1 MIAPP
6 TQGVSPKFEITVNG
20 VEFNYMSLHSINI
33 SLEENVHDVA
43 KIRVAGIPTRAIT
56 EYLNAAV
63 EIKVWLNANF
73 FQHFVGTIIEVDP
86 TSLTSEGLVNSSPF
100 QDATITCLGA
110 SYDMRGPRERMWQN
124 STIADVVTELSRR
137 YRFSADVPRT
147 KSVYPQL
154 MQSNE
159 SDWQFLV
166 RYANMLGLRV
176 NCHGTHIH
184 VYDPYKAVGRNT
196 SLHRLSTLRGDQF
209 DLTQY
214 PGQIFEFNG
223 SFLDRRKGGTIN
235 KPVIS
240 VAQPDGQRYDV
251 SWREIN
257 READRAEDRDLRT
270 HWFAESYD
278 EAAVVLGA
286 AQKRTYDY
294 QASATVMCIPGVVP
308 GGVVDL
314 TEYDS
319 NFDGLWYVHSVDHT
333 LITGTFSTALKLKR
347 NRASQLEY
355 SPVDEFRDPP
365 APEWNKDRWQARK
378 ATVHVYS

>member
-1 MIAPP
+1 MISPP
-6 TQGVSPKFEITVNG
+6 TSGVSPKFEITING

-56 EYLNAAV
+56 DYLNTAV

-73 FQHFVGTIIEVDP
+73 YQHFVGTVIEVDP
-86 TSLTSEGLVNSSPF
+86 SSSTSEGLVNKSPF

-110 SYDMRGPRERMWQN
+110 SYDMRGPRERMWSG
-124 STIADVVTELSRR
+124 STLTDVASEFARR
-137 YRFSADVPRT
+137 YNFSVDVPKT

-166 RYANMLGLRV
+166 RYSQMMGLSV
-176 NCHGTHIH
+176 TCHGTHIH

-196 SLHRLSTLRGDQF
+196 SLHRLSTLKGDNF

-214 PGQIFEFNG
+214 PGQIFEFVG
-223 SFLDRRKGGTIN
+223 SFLDKRKSGTIN

-240 VAQPDGQRYDV
+240 VAQPDGRRYDV

-257 READRAEDRDLRT
+257 READRAEDRDTRT

-278 EAAVVLGA
+278 EAAAVLGA
-286 AQKRTYDY
+286 AQKKSYDY
-294 QASATVMCIPGVVP
+294 EATATVMFLPGAVP
-308 GGVVDL
+308 GGVIDL
-314 TEYDS
+314 TEYNTS
-319 NFDGLWYVHSVDHT
+319 FDGLWYVHSVNHT
-333 LITGTFSTALKLKR
+333 LVTGNASTVLKLRR
-347 NRASQLEY
+347 NRNSQLEY
-355 SPVDEFRDPP
+355 SPVDQFKEPP
-365 APEWNKDRWQARK
+365 LPEWEKDRWRARK
-378 ATVHVYS
+378 ATVNVYS

>member
-33 SLEENVHDVA
+33 SLAENVHDVA

-86 TSLTSEGLVNSSPF
+86 TSLTREGLVNKSPF

-137 YRFSADVPRT
+137 YKFSADVPRT

-166 RYANMLGLRV
+166 RYANMLGLAV

-223 SFLDRRKGGTIN
+223 SFIDRRKGGTIN

-257 READRAEDRDLRT
+257 READRAEDRDVRT

-286 AQKRTYDY
+286 AQKRFYDY
-294 QASATVMCIPGVVP
+294 QASTTVMCIPGVVP

-333 LITGTFSTALKLKR
+333 LITGTFFTALKLKR
-347 NRASQLEY
+347 NRSSQLTY

-365 APEWNKDRWQARK
+365 ALEWNKDRWQARK
-378 ATVHVYS
+378 ATVNVYS

>member
-1 MIAPP
+1 MISP
-6 TQGVSPKFEITVNG
+6 TTHGVSPKFEITVNG
-20 VEFNYMSLHSINI
+20 VEFNYMSLYSITI
-33 SLEENVHDVA
+33 SLEENVHDIA

-56 EYLNAAV
+56 DYLNAAV

-73 FQHFVGTIIEVDP
+73 IQHFVGTIIEVDP
-86 TSLTSEGLVNSSPF
+86 SSITSEGLVNKSPF

-124 STIADVVTELSRR
+124 STLADVVTSLSRR
-137 YRFSADVPRT
+137 YKFSADVPRT

-166 RYANMLGLRV
+166 RYANLLGLVV

-184 VYDPYKAVGRNT
+184 VYDKYKAVGRNT
-196 SLHRLSTLRGDQF
+196 SLHKLSTLRGDQF
-209 DLTQY
+209 DMTQY

-235 KPVIS
+235 KPV
-240 VAQPDGQRYDV
+240 VAVSQPDGQRYDV

-257 READRAEDRDLRT
+257 REANRAEDRDLRT
-270 HWFAESYD
+270 HWFVESYD
-278 EAAVVLGA
+278 EAAVVLAA
-286 AQKRTYDY
+286 AQKQIYDY
-294 QASATVMCIPGVVP
+294 YANATVMCIPGVVP

-314 TEYDS
+314 LEYDA
-319 NFDGLWYVHSVDHT
+319 NFDGLWYVHSVEHT
-333 LITGTFSTALKLKR
+333 LITGNFFTVLQLRR
-347 NRASQLEY
+347 NQTSQLKY
-355 SPVDEFRDPP
+355 SPVDGFREPP
-365 APEWNKDRWQARK
+365 KPEWNQNRWQARK
-378 ATVHVYS
+378 ATVNVYS

>member
-33 SLEENVHDVA
+33 SLVENVHDVA

-86 TSLTSEGLVNSSPF
+86 TSLTREGLVNKSPF

-124 STIADVVTELSRR
+124 STLTDVVTELSRR
-137 YRFSADVPRT
+137 YKFSADVPRT

-166 RYANMLGLRV
+166 RYANMLGLAV

-257 READRAEDRDLRT
+257 READRAEDRDART

-286 AQKRTYDY
+286 AQKRFYDY
-294 QASATVMCIPGVVP
+294 YANVTVMCVPGAVP
-308 GGVVDL
+308 GGVVDIN
-314 TEYDS
+314 EYDS

-347 NRASQLEY
+347 NRSSQLQY

-365 APEWNKDRWQARK
+365 DPEWNKDRWQARK
-378 ATVHVYS
+378 ATVNVYS

>member
-1 MIAPP
+1 MISP
-6 TQGVSPKFEITVNG
+6 TTHGVSPKFEITVNG
-20 VEFNYMSLHSINI
+20 VEFNYMSLHSITL
-33 SLEENVHDVA
+33 SLEENVHDIA

-86 TSLTSEGLVNSSPF
+86 SSLTSEGLVNKSPF

-124 STIADVVTELSRR
+124 STLADVVTALSRR
-137 YRFSADVPRT
+137 YKFSADVPRT

-166 RYANMLGLRV
+166 RYANMLGLVV

-184 VYDPYKAVGRNT
+184 VYDKYKAVGRNT
-196 SLHRLSTLRGDQF
+196 SLHKLSTLRGDNF

-214 PGQIFEFNG
+214 PGQIFAFNG

-235 KPVIS
+235 KPVVS

-270 HWFAESYD
+270 HWFVESYD

-286 AQKRTYDY
+286 AQKKIYDY
-294 QASATVMCIPGVVP
+294 YANATVMCIPGVVP

-314 TEYDS
+314 LEYDS
-319 NFDGLWYVHSVDHT
+319 NFDGLWYVHSVEHT
-333 LITGTFSTALKLKR
+333 LITGNFSTVLQLRR
-347 NRASQLEY
+347 NRSSQLEY
-355 SPVDEFRDPP
+355 SPVDGFREPP
-365 APEWNKDRWQARK
+365 KPEWYKDRWQARK
-378 ATVHVYS
+378 ATVNVYS